1 MLQFIKKK
9 CLKHIVAKWESK
21 IMVIN
26 AKKALKAVPREN
38 NTLKGYICQ
47 EF

>member
-1 MLQFIKKK
+1 
-9 CLKHIVAKWESK
+9 
-21 IMVIN
+21 MVIN

-47 EF
+47 EFWQLWRAIYCYNKNM